1 MSVET
6 MALYSDQQMG
16 AVANQIKELV
26 VTAMSEQ
33 ELVTEA
39 AAEKFLAQYAVIVIK
54 KGWLGKTIDRVLDFK
69 KPDDKKF
76 QLVRIS

>member
-6 MALYSDQQMG
+6 LTMYSDQQLG

-39 AAEKFLAQYAVIVIK
+39 GAEKFLAQYAVIIVK
-54 KGWLGKTIDRVLDFK
+54 KGWLGTTIDRVLDFK